1 MKEILKELK
10 INKLCLWNIILSV
23 VSYVGVILYYGTSS
37 NLNFS
42 IFFLLFYGFILLFFL
57 KFQVKVDK
65 KTKRISF
72 VLGIILTLCLV
83 IGKTVDSFTY
93 TDVQI
98 IFTLKRLIHVLI
110 EGICI
115 FPLVYRLLNSF
126 YFYLG
131 KLNIKVNND
140 RKSYNKF
147 FFYTWIF
154 IFICYL
160 PYFWRYFPGKLTT
173 DSYLQLTFIKDGILS
188 NIHPFLQTQFVG
200 FFYNIGNMIFHSENM
215 GIAFYII
222 VQMIIM
228 SCLFAYACR
237 FLYKRKI
244 DIRICLAVVFVY
256 ALLPMYTHYSVT
268 MWKDV
273 MFGGCFILVL
283 ISLLE
288 FAITQNKISISQC
301 LLFILGILLMMF
313 FRNNGIY
320 IVLFMT
326 PFILFVFR
334 KKIILFAPMMV
345 GLISIYFVVT
355 GPIYNMMGVQK
366 IQSVEAFS
374 VPLQQIARVFAL
386 EEEVDRE
393 SLKYLNS
400 IMDTSKIKDNY
411 LPYISDPIKGL
422 TNREKLDDSKGELIK
437 VWTRLLIEHPRIYV
451 EAYLAQ
457 TVGYWSPDVDYWVT
471 LSQENDTSMPS
482 ILCNIIDHTASKRLP
497 FANVFWS
504 IGLGFIVTLLSFSLS
519 IYRKNKLG
527 IVYIPFLGLWLTMML
542 ASPVYAEFR
551 YVYGLFTCLPII
563 LCIPFLNKEKNN
575 YISI

>member
-1 MKEILKELK
+1 MKEIVKEVK
-10 INKLCLWNIILSV
+10 INKGRLWNIILSIMV
-23 VSYVGVILYYGTSS
+23 YTGIILYYGVANT
-37 NLNFS
+37 LNFS
-42 IFFLLFYGFILLFFL
+42 IFFLLLYGFILLFFL

-65 KTKRISF
+65 KTQRISF
-72 VLGIILTLCLV
+72 VLGIILTICLV
-83 IGKTVDSFTY
+83 VGKTVNSFSFTE
-93 TDVQI
+93 VQT
-98 IFTLKRLIHVLI
+98 IFTLKRTLYVLI

-115 FPLVYRLLNSF
+115 FPLIYRLLNNF
-126 YFYLG
+126 YYHFS
-131 KLNIKVNND
+131 KLNINTTNT
-140 RKSYNKF
+140 RKGYNKF
-147 FFYTWIF
+147 FFYAWIF

-160 PYFWRYFPGKLTT
+160 PYFWRYFPGKLTV

-200 FFYNIGNMIFHSENM
+200 FFYNIGNMIFHNEDM
-215 GIAFYII
+215 GIAFYVI

-244 DIRICLAVVFVY
+244 DIRICLSIVLVY

-283 ISLLE
+283 IPLLE
-288 FAITQNKISISQC
+288 FAMNQRKISISQVI
-301 LLFILGILLMMF
+301 LFILGILMMMF

-320 IVLFMT
+320 IVLFIT
-326 PFILFVFR
+326 PFILFAFR
-334 KKIILFAPMMV
+334 KKIILFAPLMV
-345 GLISIYFVVT
+345 GLIVIYFVIT
-355 GPIYNMMGVQK
+355 GPIYNMIGVQK
-366 IQSVEAFS
+366 TESVEALS
-374 VPLQQIARVFAL
+374 IPLQQIARVFAL
-386 EEEVDRE
+386 DGEIDNE
-393 SLKYLNS
+393 SLEYLNS
-400 IMDTSKIKDNY
+400 IMDTSKIKDSY
-411 LPYISDPIKGL
+411 LPYISDPIKAL
-422 TNREKLDDSKGELIK
+422 TNKPAVEDSKIDLIK
-437 VWTRLLIEHPRIYV
+437 VWARLLIKNPKIYV

-457 TVGYWSPDVDYWVT
+457 TAGYWSPDVDYWVT

-504 IGLGFIVTLLSFSLS
+504 IGLGFIVTLLSATLSL
-519 IYRKNKLG
+519 YRKNKLG

-563 LCIPFLNKEKNN
+563 LIIPFLSKEKK
-575 YISI
+575 